1 MKRISL
7 YGTLVEFRAFQ
18 HATLACV
25 VEKNLKLGFF
35 LGKKTPYVITFVH
48 NYATVRLR
56 ALCLEVF
63 KSLVAFVLEC
73 NRYYWKAVCAKANQL
88 EKTWKADIFGSKY
101 FGMLKTRGV
110 GVSPSLCLC
119 PFVRSLSYDIV

>member
-1 MKRISL
+1 MKRISA

-18 HATLACV
+18 YATLARV

-73 NRYYWKAVCAKANQL
+73 DNIIGKLSVLRLTSLRKHGRLTYLDPNILVC
-88 EKTWKADIFGSKY
+88 
-101 FGMLKTRGV
+101 
-110 GVSPSLCLC
+110 
-119 PFVRSLSYDIV
+119 